1 MASDSLSTGSEDVR
15 LTFNGD
21 TGSDYDYFLSF
32 GGSGGGSAAGN
43 NQTYILPCSVS
54 DQTSIANGAAGCEIT
69 IMSYANTTFV
79 KNLVSLN
86 NRLNT
91 STSGFVLI
99 WSGDWRSTSAVTS
112 ITLTASAGSFLSGS
126 TFTLYGVQ

>member
-1 MASDSLSTGSEDVR
+1 
-15 LTFNGD
+15 
-21 TGSDYDYFLSF
+21 
-32 GGSGGGSAAGN
+32 
-43 NQTYILPCSVS
+43 
-54 DQTSIANGAAGCEIT
+54 
-69 IMSYANTTFV
+69 MSYANTTFV